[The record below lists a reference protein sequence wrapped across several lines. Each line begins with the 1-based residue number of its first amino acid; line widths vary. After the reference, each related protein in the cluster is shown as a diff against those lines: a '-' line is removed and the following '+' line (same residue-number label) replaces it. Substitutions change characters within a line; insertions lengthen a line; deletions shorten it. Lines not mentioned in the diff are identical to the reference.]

1 MGELVSLKDVRKAIE
16 VIKESPMVFRTPMLQ
31 NAESIFGFQN
41 RCKLHL
47 KLENMQNTGSFKVR
61 GIANQFAKI
70 PSEIINSKKN
80 LVSMSAGNY
89 GKAFAFATKKQNLPA
104 TLCMPESAPISRAKL
119 IESFG
124 VQVERMPTSA
134 LQNTVD
140 RHVAEDGMYFLHPF
154 DDLHLIAGYASAGL
168 EILEEIP
175 EPDVVIVCCG
185 GGGLLS
191 GVAAAI
197 KLLGDKTT
205 RIFGVEPEGAPT
217 MYLSKQHGHAISID
231 STNTIAAGLAP
242 PYAGTNT
249 FHHVQEFVEDIILVT
264 DEEIKSAV
272 KTFFYAGLVVEP
284 SGAAAFAALQANKV
298 PAVMPGSNVVV
309 MVTGGNIT
317 PEELCHLIS

>member
-1 MGELVSLKDVRKAIE
+1 
-16 VIKESPMVFRTPMLQ
+16 
-31 NAESIFGFQN
+31 
-41 RCKLHL
+41 
-47 KLENMQNTGSFKVR
+47 
-61 GIANQFAKI
+61 
-70 PSEIINSKKN
+70 
-80 LVSMSAGNY
+80 VSMSAGNY
-89 GKAFAFATKKQNLPA
+89 GKAFALATKKQNLPA
-104 TLCMPESAPISRAKL
+104 TLCMPESAPLSRAKL

-134 LQNTVD
+134 LQDTVD
-140 RHVAEDGMYFLHPF
+140 RHVAEDGMHFLHPF

-168 EILEEIP
+168 EILEEVP
-175 EPDVVIVCCG
+175 EPDVVILCCG

-217 MYLSKQHGHAISID
+217 MYLSKQHGHAVSIK

-242 PYAGTNT
+242 PYAGTYT
-249 FHHVQEFVEDIILVT
+249 FRHVQEFVEDIILVT

-272 KTFFYAGLVVEP
+272 KTFFHAGLVVEP
-284 SGAAAFAALQANKV
+284 SGAAAFAALQANKI
-298 PAVMPGSNVVV
+298 PDVMPGSNVVV

-317 PEELCHLIS
+317 PEELCDLIS